1 MTDMDEKIKKPRM
14 QTFHAEEMILRE
26 GEESDSMYKI
36 LSGSAAVFN
45 HYGEKDEH
53 LIGIYSKGRCFG
65 ELNVFSD
72 LPCIYTVVA
81 YNDVLVMRV
90 TTDSLEEFIAAN
102 PRNVIDIMR
111 NMAHTIRMMQM
122 NIEFLIDDFSNKE
135 EENEKKREEVRKKIM
150 RYTNP
155 TNYPL
160 ASLVQKELR
169 V

>member
-1 MTDMDEKIKKPRM
+1 MDEKKKKPRM
-14 QTFHAEEMILRE
+14 QTFHAEEMILKE

-36 LSGSAAVFN
+36 LSGSVAVFN
-45 HYGEKDEH
+45 RYGEKEEH

-65 ELNVFSD
+65 ELNVFSN

-90 TTDSLEEFIAAN
+90 TTDSLEEFIATN
-102 PRNVIDIMR
+102 PRNVIDIMH

-122 NIEFLIDDFSNKE
+122 NIEFLIDDFSKKE
-135 EENEKKREEVRKKIM
+135 DEDEKKREDVRKKIM
-150 RYTNP
+150 QYTNP
-155 TNYPL
+155 ANYPL
-160 ASLVQKELR
+160 ANLVQKNMR

>member
-1 MTDMDEKIKKPRM
+1 MDEKKKKPRM
-14 QTFHAEEMILRE
+14 QTFHAEEMILKE

-36 LSGSAAVFN
+36 LSGSVAVFN
-45 HYGEKDEH
+45 RYGEKEEH

-65 ELNVFSD
+65 ELNVFSN

-90 TTDSLEEFIAAN
+90 TTDSLEEFIVTN
-102 PRNVIDIMR
+102 PRNVIDIMH

-122 NIEFLIDDFSNKE
+122 NIEFLIDDFSKKE
-135 EENEKKREEVRKKIM
+135 DEDEKKREDVRKKIM
-150 RYTNP
+150 QYTNP
-155 TNYPL
+155 ANYPL
-160 ASLVQKELR
+160 ANLVQKNMQ

>member
-1 MTDMDEKIKKPRM
+1 M
-14 QTFHAEEMILRE
+14 QTFHAEEMILKE
-26 GEESDSMYKI
+26 GEESDSMFKI
-36 LSGSAAVFN
+36 LSGSVAVFN
-45 HYGEKDEH
+45 RYGEKGEH

-72 LPCIYTVVA
+72 LPCIYTVIA

-90 TTDSLEEFIAAN
+90 TSDSLEEFIATN

-122 NIEFLIDDFSNKE
+122 NIEFLIDDFSKKE
-135 EENEKKREEVRKKIM
+135 DENEKKIEDARKKIM
-150 RYTNP
+150 QYTNP
-155 TNYPL
+155 ASYPL
-160 ASLVQKELR
+160 ANLIQNNMR

>member
-1 MTDMDEKIKKPRM
+1 MDEKKKKPRM
-14 QTFHAEEMILRE
+14 QTFHAEEMILKE

-36 LSGSAAVFN
+36 LSGSVAVFN
-45 HYGEKDEH
+45 RYGEKEEH

-65 ELNVFSD
+65 ELNVFSN

-90 TTDSLEEFIAAN
+90 TTDSLEEFIVTN
-102 PRNVIDIMR
+102 PRNVIDIMH

-122 NIEFLIDDFSNKE
+122 NIEFLIDDFSKKE
-135 EENEKKREEVRKKIM
+135 DEDEKKREDVRKKIM
-150 RYTNP
+150 QYTNP
-155 TNYPL
+155 ANYPL
-160 ASLVQKELR
+160 ANLVQKNMR

>member
-1 MTDMDEKIKKPRM
+1 MDEKKKKPRM
-14 QTFHAEEMILRE
+14 QTFHAEEMILKE

-36 LSGSAAVFN
+36 LSGSVAVFN
-45 HYGEKDEH
+45 RYGEKEEH

-90 TTDSLEEFIAAN
+90 TTDSLEEFIATN
-102 PRNVIDIMR
+102 PRNVIDIMH

-122 NIEFLIDDFSNKE
+122 NIEFLIDDFSKKE
-135 EENEKKREEVRKKIM
+135 DEDEKKREDVRKKIM
-150 RYTNP
+150 QYTNP
-155 TNYPL
+155 ANYPL
-160 ASLVQKELR
+160 ANLVQKNMR

>member
-1 MTDMDEKIKKPRM
+1 MDEKKKQPKM
-14 QTFHAEEMILRE
+14 QTFHAEEMILKE

-36 LSGSAAVFN
+36 LSGSVAVYN
-45 HYGEKDEH
+45 RYGEKGEH

-90 TTDSLEEFIAAN
+90 TTDSLEEFIATN
-102 PRNVIDIMR
+102 PRNVIDIMH

-122 NIEFLIDDFSNKE
+122 NIEFLIDDFSKKE
-135 EENEKKREEVRKKIM
+135 DENEKKKEEVKKKIM
-150 RYTNP
+150 QYTNP
-155 TNYPL
+155 GNYPL
-160 ASLVQKELR
+160 ANLLQKNMR

>member
-1 MTDMDEKIKKPRM
+1 MYENKNKPTM
-14 QTFHAEEMILRE
+14 PTFHAEEMILKE

-36 LSGSAAVFN
+36 LSGSVAVFN
-45 HYGEKDEH
+45 RYGEKEEH

-65 ELNVFSD
+65 ELNVFSN

-90 TTDSLEEFIAAN
+90 TTDSLEEFIATN
-102 PRNVIDIMR
+102 PRNVIDIMH

-122 NIEFLIDDFSNKE
+122 NIEFLIDDFSKKE
-135 EENEKKREEVRKKIM
+135 DEDEKKREDVRKKIM
-150 RYTNP
+150 QYTNP
-155 TNYPL
+155 ANYPL
-160 ASLVQKELR
+160 ANLVQKNMR

>member
-1 MTDMDEKIKKPRM
+1 MDEKKKKPRM
-14 QTFHAEEMILRE
+14 QTFHAEEMILKE

-36 LSGSAAVFN
+36 LSGSVAVFN
-45 HYGEKDEH
+45 RYGEKEEH

-90 TTDSLEEFIAAN
+90 TTDSLEEFIVTN
-102 PRNVIDIMR
+102 PRNVIDIMH

-122 NIEFLIDDFSNKE
+122 NIEFLIDDFSKKE
-135 EENEKKREEVRKKIM
+135 DEDEKKREDVRKKIM
-150 RYTNP
+150 QYTNP
-155 TNYPL
+155 ANYPL
-160 ASLVQKELR
+160 ANLVQKNMR

>member
-1 MTDMDEKIKKPRM
+1 M
-14 QTFHAEEMILRE
+14 QTFHAVDMFLNV

-36 LSGSAAVFN
+36 LSGSVAVFN
-45 HYGEKDEH
+45 RYGEKEEH

-90 TTDSLEEFIAAN
+90 TTDSLEEFIATN
-102 PRNVIDIMR
+102 PRNVIDIMH

-122 NIEFLIDDFSNKE
+122 NIEFLIDDFSKKE
-135 EENEKKREEVRKKIM
+135 DEDEKKREDVRKKIM
-150 RYTNP
+150 QYTNP
-155 TNYPL
+155 
-160 ASLVQKELR
+160 AKIGRAHV
-169 V
+169 